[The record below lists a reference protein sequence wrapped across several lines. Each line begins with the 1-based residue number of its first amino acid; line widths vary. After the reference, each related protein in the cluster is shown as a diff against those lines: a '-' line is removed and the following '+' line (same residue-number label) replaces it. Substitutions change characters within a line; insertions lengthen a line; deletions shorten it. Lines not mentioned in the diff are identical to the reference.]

1 MHLHHPRRHPRRVGF
16 VYVGDGTAGVLL
28 VKRDLLKMKTD
39 EQRTQDRMAANISTL
54 KSKKAKKQQAHLLV
68 RSLVAM
74 IRGK

>member
-1 MHLHHPRRHPRRVGF
+1 M
-16 VYVGDGTAGVLL
+16 L